1 MINEIEVLGWLF
13 DELRREL
20 VYGFFLLWLW
30 ILFVFCF
37 FKWFRLIYGLDII
50 VFYWDEWVLGDV
62 IGEIFCDLMRG

>member
-20 VYGFFLLWLW
+20 VFMDFFIMVMNIICFL
-30 ILFVFCF
+30 F

>member
-20 VYGFFLLWLW
+20 VFMDFFIMVMNIICFL
-30 ILFVFCF
+30 F

-62 IGEIFCDLMRG
+62 IG

>member
-20 VYGFFLLWLW
+20 VFMDFFIMVMNIICFL
-30 ILFVFCF
+30 F

-50 VFYWDEWVLGDV
+50 VFYCDEWVLGDV
-62 IGEIFCDLMRG
+62 IG

>member
-1 MINEIEVLGWLF
+1 M
-13 DELRREL
+13 D
-20 VYGFFLLWLW
+20 FFMMVMNIICFL
-30 ILFVFCF
+30 F